1 LQRDWTEE
9 ELVLHWTLQP
19 DEQSCLNDASG
30 VSRLGL
36 AILFK
41 FFQFLGRFPR
51 NSGEVPAAVVE
62 HVARQV
68 GIPAALWPQ
77 YQWHGR
83 TMEYHRARIRFL
95 LGFREATLADG
106 LAMTEWL
113 TEQASV
119 LDRHL
124 ERLTAAVLD
133 RYRSEKI
140 EPPAPDSIERMVRS
154 AVQSYDAKLCQSV
167 WQRTPVEV
175 RIKLQSL
182 LLPSRVAPEPEAEHV
197 PAVLQE
203 LRADAGPVCL
213 ETIEQELDK
222 LDQVR
227 ALGLPKDLFASVPP
241 RILQAFR
248 QRAAVEAL
256 YELRR
261 HPEPLSITLL
271 AAYCHVRGQDLTDT
285 VVDLLVDIVHHIGSK
300 AESRVEKQLIEQLER
315 VAGKNGLLYNLA
327 EVALGNP
334 DGVIKEVIYPVVS
347 EEKLRDLVKEFKSTG
362 PAYRKQVQNVMRNSW
377 RSHYRRLLPRM
388 LATLEFRSSNE
399 AHKVII
405 DALQLLKKYAN
416 SKTRAYPLEENVP
429 INGIIAGPWM
439 DAIYDEDKK
448 GRRRVNRV
456 VYEIC
461 VLQILRERLRCKEI
475 WVVGANRYRNP
486 DEDLPADFEDQ
497 RSAYYA
503 ALRLP
508 QDEKR
513 FVETLR
519 EETDYALAKFNR
531 ELPSNECVRL
541 LDKGKGKGWISL
553 SPLEAQPEPANLEAL
568 KSELIQ
574 RWPMTS
580 LLDIFK
586 EADFRIRLTDVF
598 RSVTPRG
605 NLDRDLLHERLLL
618 SLYGIGSNTG
628 LRRISSGQSGH
639 TYRDLLYVRHR
650 YITKDSLRQAI
661 AEVVN
666 KILEI
671 RLPEIWGEG
680 TTACASDSKKFGAWD
695 QNLMT
700 QWHARYK
707 GPGVMIYWHVERRSA
722 CIYSQLKTCSSSEV
736 AAMIEGVLRH
746 CTEMSIDKQYVDSH
760 GQSEV
765 GFAFC
770 RLLGFQLLPRLK
782 GIHRQ
787 KLCSFE
793 SGAAGRH
800 PNLSL
805 ILSPKPLKQELLYQQ
820 YDHMVKYTTALRTG
834 TAQTEDIL
842 RRFTRNNAQH
852 PTYQALAELGR
863 ACKTIFLCRYLG
875 SLELRH
881 EIQEALNVIEHWN
894 NVNDFIRFGKG
905 GDFATNQ
912 MEEREIS
919 MLALHLLQICL
930 VYINMPMI
938 QRVLDDQDWMDRL
951 TETDRRGL
959 TPLLFRHVNPYGS
972 FLLDMTTR
980 IPLDPLRI
988 GPQPAGPQLRL
999 YEDVG

>member
-1 LQRDWTEE
+1 
-9 ELVLHWTLQP
+9 
-19 DEQSCLNDASG
+19 
-30 VSRLGL
+30 
-36 AILFK
+36 
-41 FFQFLGRFPR
+41 
-51 NSGEVPAAVVE
+51 
-62 HVARQV
+62 
-68 GIPAALWPQ
+68 
-77 YQWHGR
+77 
-83 TMEYHRARIRFL
+83 MEYHRARIRFL
-95 LGFREATLADG
+95 LGFREPTLDDQA
-106 LAMTEWL
+106 AMTGWL
-113 TEQASV
+113 TEQVGA

-124 ERLTAAVLD
+124 ERLTAALLE
-133 RYRSEKI
+133 RYRSQKI
-140 EPPAPDSIERMVRS
+140 EPPASDSMERMVRS
-154 AVQSYDAKLCQSV
+154 AVQSYDANLCESV

-175 RIKLQSL
+175 RARLQSL
-182 LLPSRVAPEPEAEHV
+182 LLPSRVAPEPDAELV

-203 LRADAGPVCL
+203 LRADAGPASL
-213 ETIEQELDK
+213 ETVQQELDK
-222 LDQVR
+222 LDRVR
-227 ALGLPKDLFASVPP
+227 ALGLPRDLFASVPP
-241 RILQAFR
+241 KILQVFR

-261 HPEPLSITLL
+261 HPEPLSIMLL

-285 VVDLLVDIVHHIGSK
+285 VVDLLVNIVHHIGSK
-300 AESRVEKQLIEQLER
+300 AETRVEEQLIEELKR
-315 VAGKNGLLYNLA
+315 VAGKNGLLYHLA
-327 EVALGNP
+327 EAVLNNP

-347 EEKLRDLVKEFKSTG
+347 EQKLRDLVKEFKSTG

-388 LATLEFRSSNE
+388 LDTLEFRSSDE
-399 AHKVII
+399 VHKPII
-405 DALQLLKKYAN
+405 DALELLKKYAN
-416 SKTRAYPLEENVP
+416 SKARAYPLEEKVP
-429 INGIIAGPWM
+429 VDGIVAGPWM
-439 DAIYDEDKK
+439 DAIYDEDKR
-448 GRRRVNRV
+448 GQRRLNRV

-461 VLQILRERLRCKEI
+461 VLQILRERLRSKEI

-486 DEDLPADFEDQ
+486 DEDLPADFED
-497 RSAYYA
+497 RRTAYYT

-513 FVETLR
+513 FVKTLR
-519 EETDYALAKFNR
+519 EETDYELTKFNK
-531 ELPSNECVRL
+531 ELPGNEYVRL
-541 LDKGKGKGWISL
+541 LDKGRGWISL
-553 SPLEAQPEPANLEAL
+553 SPLEAQPDPANLEAL

-586 EADFRIRLTDVF
+586 EADFRIRFTDVF

-618 SLYGIGSNTG
+618 ALYGIASNTG
-628 LRRISSGQSGH
+628 LRRMSSGQAGH
-639 TYRDLLYVRHR
+639 AYRDLLYVRHR

-666 KILEI
+666 KIFEI

-700 QWHARYK
+700 QWHARYR
-707 GPGVMIYWHVERRSA
+707 GPGVMIYWHVDRRSA
-722 CIYSQLKTCSSSEV
+722 WIYSQLKTCSSSEV

-770 RLLGFQLLPRLK
+770 RLLSFQLLPRLK

-787 KLCSFE
+787 KLGSFE
-793 SGAAGRH
+793 TGAAERY
-800 PNLSL
+800 PNLRL
-805 ILSPKPLKQELLYQQ
+805 ILSPKPLKEDLLYRQ
-820 YDHMVKYTTALRTG
+820 YDQMVKYATALRTG

-852 PTYQALAELGR
+852 PTYQALAELGK

-875 SLELRH
+875 SLDLRH

-912 MEEREIS
+912 LEEREIS

-930 VYINMPMI
+930 VYVNTLMI
-938 QRVLDDQDWMDRL
+938 QRVLEGPDWKDRL
-951 TETDRRGL
+951 TEIDRRGL

-980 IPLDPLRI
+980 IPLDPIRI